1 MNSDARGPD
10 TLIQA
15 MRSWVSL
22 APLIHVPLGAEK
34 SVAGAPASA
43 ANDMIQPWSPL
54 FLFHKSPWPRPDA
67 KSTGEI
73 VRSRIVNAVDELDES
88 QSTSPLFEVRPW
100 PSANIKRDSQMDG
113 PLRIQPDCHCTG
125 ASASTLARPKNA
137 PASRPPNAA
146 SAKSRGPSFPSPPKV
161 HS

>member
-15 MRSWVSL
+15 MRSSVSL
-22 APLIHVPLGAEK
+22 GTVIRVPPGAEK

-88 QSTSPLFEVRPW
+88 QSTSPLFEGRAW
-100 PSANIKRDSQMDG
+100 PESKMKRDSQIGG
-113 PLRIQPDCHCTG
+113 P
-125 ASASTLARPKNA
+125 
-137 PASRPPNAA
+137 
-146 SAKSRGPSFPSPPKV
+146 F
-161 HS
+161 